1 MSEETTKEVE
11 AAAREIRRR
20 THKKYSAQE
29 KVRIFLEG
37 LRGESTVA
45 ELCCRE
51 GIYAT
56 MHYRWSKEFLEAG
69 RLPGA
74 RA

>member
-1 MSEETTKEVE
+1 M
-11 AAAREIRRR
+11 REIRRR

-29 KVRIFLEG
+29 KLRIVLEG
-37 LRGESTVA
+37 LRGETTVA

-51 GIYAT
+51 GIYAN
-56 MHYRWSKEFLEAG
+56 MHYTWSKAFLETG

-74 RA
+74 RG